1 MNQASNISMSISLVR
16 KELEAT
22 LQKAEGYFALYA
34 EEMEPANLK
43 LLADELNLAR
53 GTFKLLELSGPES
66 LVTEILSLVGDGAAS
81 NQAKIEAI
89 GQALIGL
96 GHYIS
101 HLLEKEKDQPILLI
115 PVINQVRKAGGHKP
129 LTESHFFSVNLRPQL
144 PSVEKSDLNIKPH
157 LARLRLMYQA
167 GLLRVIRG
175 DDIKVGFKLIERS
188 LNLLEKGFRGTLAW
202 GFWWV
207 ATNAVKVMV
216 DEDYEL
222 TLARKMLFGR
232 LDLVMRSMIKEGAKV
247 FTASAANQVQKD
259 LLFIIAISNAT
270 DGDLVKI
277 KECFKLGGAVKESDL
292 KEERKVLTGP
302 DINAYESLSK
312 SIKDEIHSV
321 KSALDS
327 AAKDVLSED
336 GFQDLSVR
344 LNDIA
349 KVLKV
354 IGQEPLSEK
363 VRGQTKQIAS
373 MKSAEGEDKVSS
385 LAKIADALLQVEL
398 ACDQFSA
405 GQVNASNEIVGAG
418 HYIEARIVLFDE
430 IQSGLLIAKKAIGN
444 FLENGDKL
452 HLANISQALIGVKG
466 GLIFL
471 NEPKAAA
478 VVQCAVQFLEKRVLN
493 VDLPPDEARLE
504 VLADALTSVEYYT
517 ETLSHS
523 DAGASDILDLAI
535 KSVGQLGFK
544 IK

>member
-34 EEMEPANLK
+34 EEMEPNNLK
-43 LLADELNLAR
+43 LFADELNLAR

-66 LVTEILSLVGDGAAS
+66 LVTEMLSLIGDGAAS
-81 NQAKIEAI
+81 NANKIEAL

-115 PVINQVRKAGGHKP
+115 PVINQLRKVGGHKA

-144 PSVEKSDLNIKPH
+144 PVAEKTDLNIKPH

-167 GLLRVIRG
+167 GLLRVIKG
-175 DDIKVGFKLIERS
+175 DDAQVGFKLIERA
-188 LNLLEKGFRGTLAW
+188 LDLLEKGFRGTMAW

-207 ATNAVKVMV
+207 ANTAVQTIVK
-216 DEDYEL
+216 EEYEL

-232 LDLVMRSMIKEGAKV
+232 LDLVMRSMIKEGLKV
-247 FTASAANQVQKD
+247 FTAAPANQVQKD
-259 LLFIIAISNAT
+259 LLFLISLSESQE
-270 DGDLVKI
+270 GESKRI
-277 KECFKLGGAVKESDL
+277 KEVFKLTSIVTERELKSD
-292 KEERKVLTGP
+292 RKILSGP
-302 DINAYESLSK
+302 DINAYETLSK
-312 SIKDEIHSV
+312 AIKEEIHSV
-321 KSALDS
+321 KGALDS
-327 AAKDVLSED
+327 AAKDVLSDD
-336 GFQDLSVR
+336 GFEDLKSR
-344 LNDIA
+344 LADISR
-349 KVLKV
+349 VLVV
-354 IGQEPLSEK
+354 IGQEPLAK
-363 VRGQTKQIAS
+363 VVASQSKQIS
-373 MKSAEGEDKVSS
+373 ELKSAEGESRVAV
-385 LAKIADALLQVEL
+385 LAKVADALLQVEL
-398 ACDQFSA
+398 ACDQFST
-405 GQVNASNEIVGAG
+405 GQVKASNTIIGAG
-418 HYIEARIVLFDE
+418 HYFEARIVLFDE
-430 IQSGLLIAKKAIGN
+430 VQAGLTVAKRAIGN
-444 FLENGDKL
+444 YLDSSDKL
-452 HLANISQALIGVKG
+452 HLANISQALVGVKG

-478 VVQCAVQFLEKRVLN
+478 VVQCAIQFLEKRVLN

-504 VLADALTSVEYYT
+504 VLADALTSIEYYS

-523 DAGASDILDLAI
+523 DSGAEDILDLAV

>member
-34 EEMEPANLK
+34 EEMEPTNLK
-43 LLADELNLAR
+43 LFADELNLAR
-53 GTFKLLELSGPES
+53 GTFKLLELSGPEA
-66 LVTEILSLVGDGAAS
+66 LVTEMLSLIGDGAAS
-81 NQAKIEAI
+81 NSAKIESL

-115 PVINQVRKAGGHKP
+115 PVINLVRKAGGHKP

-144 PSVEKSDLNIKPH
+144 PTVEKSDLNIKPH

-167 GLLRVIRG
+167 GLLRVIKG
-175 DDIKVGFKLIERS
+175 DDVKVGFKLIERS
-188 LNLLEKGFRGTLAW
+188 LDLLEKGFRGTMAW
-202 GFWWV
+202 GFWWSAKSAV
-207 ATNAVKVMV
+207 AVIVI
-216 DEDYEL
+216 EDYEL

-232 LDLVMRSMIKEGAKV
+232 LDLIMRAMIKEGPKV
-247 FTASAANQVQKD
+247 FTAAAANQVQKD
-259 LLFIIAISNAT
+259 LLFVLSLSSSNE
-270 DGDLVKI
+270 GDIQKI
-277 KECFKLGGAVKESDL
+277 KTCFRL
-292 KEERKVLTGP
+292 KTDTTEAELKNDRKILSGP

-312 SIKDEIHSV
+312 AIKDEIHSV
-321 KSALDS
+321 KGALDS
-327 AAKDVLSED
+327 AAKDILSED
-336 GFQDLSVR
+336 GFTDLTIR
-344 LNDIA
+344 LQDIA
-349 KVLKV
+349 RVLKV
-354 IGQEPLSEK
+354 IDQGPLDKK
-363 VRGQTKQIAS
+363 VASQTQQISA
-373 MKSAEGEDKVSS
+373 MKAAEGESKVSA

-398 ACDQFSA
+398 ACDHFSS
-405 GQVNASNEIVGAG
+405 GQVKAANEIIGAG

-430 IQSGLLIAKKAIGN
+430 IETGLTIAKRAIGN

-478 VVQCAVQFLEKRVLN
+478 VIQCAIQFLEKRVLS

-504 VLADALTSVEYYT
+504 VLADALTSIEYYS

-523 DAGASDILDLAI
+523 EAGASDILDLAI